1 MANEFDRGVPRG
13 DHDSSADGSAEER
26 EDRAREQGGAT
37 KRVDPNEGDG
47 VGLGHHVEGAGGDAN
62 PEPGGARGSDRGGQD
77 AWGSER
83 SGGSSIDKR

>member
-13 DHDSSADGSAEER
+13 DHDPAADGSAEER
-26 EDRAREQGGAT
+26 EDLAREEGGAT
-37 KRVDPNEGDG
+37 KRMDPNAGDG
-47 VGLGHHVEGAGGDAN
+47 VGQGRHVEGTGRDAN
-62 PEPGGARGSDRGGQD
+62 LEPDGARGSDRGGQD